1 MTRARVTWSAAVVVA
16 ALLSARA
23 DDGTLLARVMPALAR
38 HELAALDDVAGLH
51 DPSRSTDALAVAI
64 TADEAAADAV
74 AEAVAGDPA
83 YRIAEGPHRIVA
95 ELVATGRACALRL
108 SLERRGWM
116 VHTPQPTR
124 RRLAPA
130 LAVVPV
136 LAGLASW
143 ARWRDRVVGLV
154 VAAVLAQLAV
164 AFWPWP
170 AELPPAGVLDDLVS
184 GPLVAPIIAL
194 ARGLDD
200 LGTAIAAGVIALC
213 LVLAWFDHR
222 RSPTG
227 SARGL
232 VRGVLAVLAVLA
244 LVEAAVRSGWAASC
258 LTLVGA
264 ATTAIVIALAFYVPR
279 TWHTQEPAR

>member
-16 ALLSARA
+16 ALLSARG

-38 HELAALDDVAGLH
+38 TELAALDEIAGLH
-51 DPSRSTDALAVAI
+51 DPSRVGDALPVAI
-64 TADEAAADAV
+64 TADDAAAVAV
-74 AEAVAGDPA
+74 AEAVADDPA
-83 YRIAEGPHRIVA
+83 YRIAEGPHRLVA

-116 VHTPQPTR
+116 VHTPKPTR

-130 LAVVPV
+130 LAVLPT
-136 LAGLASW
+136 LAGLATW
-143 ARWRDRVVGLV
+143 ARWRDRVVAIV
-154 VAAVLAQLAV
+154 VAALLAQLAV
-164 AFWPWP
+164 ALWPWP
-170 AELPPAGVLDDLVS
+170 AELPPAGALDDLAS
-184 GPLVAPIIAL
+184 SPLVAPLVAL

-200 LGTAIAAGVIALC
+200 LGTALAAGVIALC

-222 RSPTG
+222 RSPTRG
-227 SARGL
+227 ARGL
-232 VRGVLAVLAVLA
+232 ARGLAAVLGVLA

-264 ATTAIVIALAFYVPR
+264 ATTAVVIGVAVCVPR
-279 TWHTQEPAR
+279 LWHAPEAAR